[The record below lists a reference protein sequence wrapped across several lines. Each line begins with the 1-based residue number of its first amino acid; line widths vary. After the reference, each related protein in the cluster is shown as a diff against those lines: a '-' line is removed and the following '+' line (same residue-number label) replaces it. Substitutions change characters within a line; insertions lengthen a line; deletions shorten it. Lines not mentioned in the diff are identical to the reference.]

1 MGRKSNEKK
10 NRPRRFKQLEGA
22 NLPLQM
28 VKSSPRAFRR
38 LVWKALV
45 FGPPQEG
52 VSRTEAKHRRL
63 RREAVVFNSTRI
75 ADRGNLRPNW
85 KEQAFG

>member
-10 NRPRRFKQLEGA
+10 NRPSRVKMLESA

-28 VKSSPRAFRR
+28 VKASPRAFRR
-38 LVWKALV
+38 LAWTALV

-63 RREAVVFNSTRI
+63 RREAVVFNSTRV
-75 ADRGNLRPNW
+75 ADRAKLRPNW
-85 KEQAFG
+85 REQAFG